1 MMPDTL
7 FDREIQD
14 PEMARLFA
22 QEDLIEEAGELIART
37 MKERNLT
44 KSGLARRIGVTK
56 GYVTQ
61 LLAGSRNMTLR
72 TFADLMYAM
81 EEKVLLTSTS
91 LPAEDPAG
99 TMCWA
104 ISIPRRSPQ
113 MEWGDVEL
121 VPCSGGA
128 AA

>member
-1 MMPDTL
+1 MSDTL

-37 MKERNLT
+37 MKERNIT
-44 KSGLARRIGVTK
+44 KSELARRIGVTK

-72 TFADLMYAM
+72 TFADLMHVM
-81 EEKVLLTSTS
+81 DEKVLLTSTS
-91 LPAEDPAG
+91 LPDEDPAG
-99 TMCWA
+99 TKCWA
-104 ISIPRRSPQ
+104 VSVSRRSAQ
-113 MEWGDVEL
+113 MKWDDVEL
-121 VPCSGGA
+121 VPCSSGTA
-128 AA
+128 A

>member
-1 MMPDTL
+1 MSDTL
-7 FDREIQD
+7 FEREIQD

-37 MKERNLT
+37 MKERNIT
-44 KSGLARRIGVTK
+44 KSELARRIGVTK

-72 TFADLMYAM
+72 TFADLMYVM
-81 EEKVLLTSTS
+81 DERVLLTSTS
-91 LPAEDPAG
+91 LPDEGPAG
-99 TMCWA
+99 TICWA
-104 ISIPRRSPQ
+104 ISIPRRSRQ

-121 VPCSGGA
+121 VPCSSGTA
-128 AA
+128 A